1 MNKPAKPEA
10 DDFDDLGPIDD
21 GLGPIP
27 TEFEMEAWFE
37 RNREAINELVQEAL
51 DETDPPTPWTFEEM
65 LADARAEF
73 EKNQKR

>member
-10 DDFDDLGPIDD
+10 DDFDDLEPIGD
-21 GLGPIP
+21 GLGPVP
-27 TEFEMEAWFE
+27 TEVEMEAWFE
-37 RNREAINELVQEAL
+37 RNGEAINELVQEAL
-51 DETDPPTPWTFEEM
+51 DETNPPTPWNLEEM